1 MAIEKRDPASR
12 AKLFIPTQAERSV
25 IARQKRLNKSI
36 EEVEALKDELK
47 TLIADVKKNK

>member
-25 IARQKRLNKSI
+25 ISRQKKLQEDIK
-36 EEVEALKDELK
+36 EVEALKDELK
-47 TLIADVKKNK
+47 SLIAEVKKNK